1 MSSGS
6 LPSIPD
12 AYLRDLPVY
21 RAFQASPFSSIKHTS
36 YFQVYEALLSR
47 FRGQKITFVEI
58 GVLNGGSLFM
68 WRDYF
73 GPQARII
80 GIEYNPEAV
89 RWREHGFEIF
99 IGSQS
104 DPQFWTRFFGEVGA
118 VDVVLDDGGH
128 TNEQQ
133 IVTVDQC
140 LPYVKDGGLILVEDT
155 CTSYIKGFGNPSR
168 YSFVEWVKRLV
179 DNINSRTDSVK
190 RRDALPYKDSIFSI
204 SVFESIVAFHVDRT
218 RCFQSGIV
226 KNGGESSNAKDFA
239 RRDEEQ
245 RMGVVTRTFER
256 WLPGVAQSKGYAKA
270 KERWTRTVF
279 RIRQY
284 FRRGVLKRYF

>member
-1 MSSGS
+1 MSSADS
-6 LPSIPD
+6 PSIPD
-12 AYLRDLPVY
+12 RHLRDLAIY
-21 RAFQASPFSSIKHTS
+21 RAFQASPHSSVKHTS
-36 YFQVYEALLSR
+36 YFQVYETLLSR
-47 FRGQKITFVEI
+47 YRGQKFTFVEI

-73 GPQARII
+73 GPEARII
-80 GIEYNPEAV
+80 GVEYNPDAV

-104 DPQFWTRFFGEVGA
+104 DPQFWEKFFREVGA

-140 LPYVKDGGLILVEDT
+140 LPFVNDGGLIIVEDT
-155 CTSYIKGFGNPSR
+155 CASYIKGFGNPSR
-168 YSFVEWVKRLV
+168 YSFVEWVKRLI

-190 RRDALPYKDSIFSI
+190 RPDKLPFKNAIFSI
-204 SVFESIVAFHVDRT
+204 TTFESIVAFQVDRS
-218 RCFQSGIV
+218 RCFQSSVI
-226 KNGGESSNAKDFA
+226 KNEGETFNAKDFA
-239 RRDEEQ
+239 RRDDEQ
-245 RMGVVTRTFER
+245 NLGFITRMFER
-256 WLPGVAQSKGYAKA
+256 WLPGFAKSARYTKA
-270 KERWTRTVF
+270 KERWTRTAF

-284 FRRGVLKRYF
+284 LRRGIIKRYF